1 MAKTIE
7 EINQKIKNGSAVVL
21 NAEEII
27 DYVKEKGVKKT
38 AKEVDVER

>member
-7 EINQKIKNGSAVVL
+7 EINEKIKNGKVVVL

-27 DYVKEKGVKKT
+27 DYAEKKGVKKT
-38 AKEVDVER
+38 AKGS

>member
-27 DYVKEKGVKKT
+27 DHVREKGVKKLL
-38 AKEVDVER
+38 KK